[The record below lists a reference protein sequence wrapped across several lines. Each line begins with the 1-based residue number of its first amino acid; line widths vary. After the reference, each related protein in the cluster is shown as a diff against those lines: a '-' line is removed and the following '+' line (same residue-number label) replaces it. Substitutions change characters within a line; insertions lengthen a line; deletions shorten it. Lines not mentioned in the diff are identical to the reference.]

1 MAESNHHT
9 RELEPTNG
17 FCAKTKTF
25 HSLRPSLPLPPPSL
39 PISLTDFL
47 LSLLPPS
54 SSSSSSSSSFTF
66 LVDAATGNRL
76 NFPCF
81 ISQCHALSSFL
92 VSRFPS
98 LSKNDVALVLPPLSL
113 HVPVIYFTLLSLG
126 IVVSP
131 ANPLSSASEIS
142 HLVGL
147 SKPVVAFATSQTS
160 HKLPTLRHGT
170 ILIDLPEFESVLTRN
185 GSKET
190 GPIPRNVNR
199 VTQSDPATILYSS
212 GTTGRV
218 KGVLMTHGN
227 MIAALAGPHQAEPD
241 PKPVWLFPLPLFH
254 VYGFVW
260 ILKAF
265 GMGATALLMGKFELE
280 AMLRAVDKYGA
291 DTLLLSPPVVLAL
304 VKSEHVG
311 RYHLSSL
318 RTTLCGGAP
327 LGKEVSERFQ
337 QKFPNVELKQG
348 YALTESLSGSGMMG
362 PDETKQ
368 YGSVG
373 RLSANMEAKIVDPV
387 TGEALPPG
395 CKGELWLRG
404 PAIMKGYVGDDK
416 ATADTLDPDGWLKTG
431 DLCYFD
437 LEGFLY
443 IVDRLKELI
452 KYKAYRVPPA
462 ELEHLLTSHPQIAE
476 AAVIPYPDE
485 EAGQVPMAFVVRK
498 PGAYVAESEIMDFI
512 AEQVTPYKKIR
523 RVAFISS
530 IPKNPAGK
538 ILRRELI
545 GHALSAGST
554 KL

>member
-1 MAESNHHT
+1 M
-9 RELEPTNG
+9 NG
-17 FCAKTKTF
+17 FCAETRTF
-25 HSLRPSLPLPPPSL
+25 HSLRPSVPLPPPSL

-47 LSLLPPS
+47 LSILPS
-54 SSSSSSSSSFTF
+54 SSSSSSSSLPF
-66 LVDAATGNRL
+66 LVDAATGHRITYPRFL
-76 NFPCF
+76 
-81 ISQCHALSSFL
+81 SQCRALSAFL
-92 VSRFPS
+92 ASRFPS
-98 LSKNDVALVLPPLSL
+98 LSKNDVALVLPPPSL
-113 HVPVIYFTLLSLG
+113 YVPVIYFTLLSLG

-131 ANPLSSASEIS
+131 ANPLSSASEIR

-147 SKPVVAFATSQTS
+147 SQPVLAFVTSQAA

-170 ILIDLPEFESVLTRN
+170 ILIDSPEFESVLSRT
-185 GSKET
+185 GLKET
-190 GPIPRNVNR
+190 DPVLRNVNR
-199 VTQSDPATILYSS
+199 VTQADPATILYSS

-227 MIAALAGPHQAEPD
+227 MIAGLASARQAELGA
-241 PKPVWLFPLPLFH
+241 KPVLLFPLPLFH
-254 VYGFVW
+254 VYGFAG

-265 GMGATALLMGKFELE
+265 GIGATVVLMGKFEFE
-280 AMLRAVDKYGA
+280 AMLKAVEKYRVG
-291 DTLLLSPPVVLAL
+291 LLPVSPPAVLAL
-304 VKSEHVG
+304 VKSELI
-311 RYHLSSL
+311 RKYDLSSL
-318 RTTLCGGAP
+318 RTVMCGGAP
-327 LGKEVSERFQ
+327 LGKE
-337 QKFPNVELKQG
+337 G
-348 YALTESLSGSGMMG
+348 YALTESLLGSRLMG

-373 RLSANMEAKIVDPV
+373 RLSEHMEAKIVDPV
-387 TGEALPPG
+387 TREALPPG

-416 ATADTLDPDGWLKTG
+416 ATAETLDPDGWLKTG

-437 LEGFLY
+437 SEGFLY

-452 KYKAYRVPPA
+452 KYKAYQVPPA
-462 ELEHLLTSHPQIAE
+462 ELEHLLQSHQQIAE

-498 PGAYVAESEIMDFI
+498 PGAYVTESEIMDFI
-512 AEQVTPYKKIR
+512 AERVAPHKKIR
-523 RVAFISS
+523 RVTFISS

-545 GHALSAGST
+545 NHALSAGSA